1 MHRYCS
7 GSESLEE
14 ETGCRIPLVRIES
27 LGDSDE
33 PDSVVLQDLNVVE
46 TIHQGAPEPV
56 ELPNQEAIEFPSLAS
71 PMRRFNPGRL
81 VLEPLMTSS

>member
-1 MHRYCS
+1 M
-7 GSESLEE
+7 
-14 ETGCRIPLVRIES
+14 RIPLVRIES

-46 TIHQGAPEPV
+46 TIHQT
-56 ELPNQEAIEFPSLAS
+56 PNRSSFQTREAIEFPSLAS